1 MSRFW
6 EEKALDDMTSEE
18 WESLCDGCAR
28 CCMIK
33 LQNED
38 DESEVHYT
46 AVVCDL
52 LDLDHCRCTRYPER
66 HALVP
71 DCVVLT
77 PARAGEFR
85 WLPQTCAYRLVAEGK
100 PLAPWHPLVSGRTE
114 TVHEAGISVLGKVV
128 PERAV
133 HEEDLEEMI
142 VTWVEQ

>member
-1 MSRFW
+1 
-6 EEKALDDMTSEE
+6 
-18 WESLCDGCAR
+18 
-28 CCMIK
+28 MIK

-38 DESEVHYT
+38 DDSEVHYT
-46 AVVCDL
+46 AVVCNL
-52 LDLDHCRCTRYPER
+52 LELDQCRCTRYPER

-100 PLAPWHPLVSGRTE
+100 PLAPWHPLVSGSAE

-128 PERAV
+128 SERAV
-133 HEEDLEEMI
+133 HEEDLEDMI